1 MPSADFCLLTQ
12 NVAIRGAAEYLMR
25 HCLFC
30 GSFEDSYLSTANRYA
45 GFLVNRVNPFRIVLI
60 SFLPHGKQISTDK
73 DVLARRSA
81 TARRREL
88 SVHNRRIYPA
98 P

>member
-1 MPSADFCLLTQ
+1 MP
-12 NVAIRGAAEYLMR
+12 GAAGFVLSC
-25 HCLFC
+25 CLFRV
-30 GSFEDSYLSTANRYA
+30 SSEDSYPSTANGDA
-45 GFLVNRVNPFRIVLI
+45 GVLLGRVNPSRILLMDI
-60 SFLPHGKQISTDK
+60 LPRGKQISPDK

-88 SVHNRRIYPA
+88 SVHNCRIYPT

>member
-1 MPSADFCLLTQ
+1 MPSADFCLLTRY
-12 NVAIRGAAEYLMR
+12 VAMQGAVGLVMSR
-25 HCLFC
+25 CLFRV
-30 GSFEDSYLSTANRYA
+30 SIEDSYPPTAIGHA
-45 GFLVNRVNPFRIVLI
+45 GFLVIRVNPLRILLMNI
-60 SFLPHGKQISTDK
+60 LPHGKQISPDK
-73 DVLARRSA
+73 DVLVRQSA

>member
-1 MPSADFCLLTQ
+1 MSLLT
-12 NVAIRGAAEYLMR
+12 
-25 HCLFC
+25 
-30 GSFEDSYLSTANRYA
+30 
-45 GFLVNRVNPFRIVLI
+45 P
-60 SFLPHGKQISTDK
+60 GKQISPDK
-73 DVLARRSA
+73 DVLARQSA